1 MRLDAKG
8 YELIKTFE
16 GLSLKPYLCS
26 AKVPTIGYGNTFY
39 TNGIKVKM
47 SDAPITKEKADEML
61 KVIAD
66 SFALKVS
73 KIVPNNL
80 TQNQFNSLVSFAFNV
95 GVGKLVK
102 GIYVGGFGGSTL
114 LRLVKINPN
123 DANIAKE
130 FLKWNK
136 AGGEVVEGLTKRRI
150 KESALYFTK

>member
-1 MRLDAKG
+1 MRLDSKG

-39 TNGIKVKM
+39 TNGVKVTM
-47 SDAPITKEKADEML
+47 SDAPITQEKANEML

-73 KIVPNNL
+73 KITPSGL
-80 TQNQFNSLVSFAFNV
+80 TQNQFNALVSFAFNL
-95 GVGKLVK
+95 GVQALTN
-102 GIYVGGFGGSTL
+102 STL
-114 LRLVKINPN
+114 LRLVKINSN
-123 DANIAKE
+123 DGNIAKE
-130 FLKWNK
+130 FLRWNK
-136 AGGEVVEGLTKRRI
+136 AGGKVVDGLTKRRI

>member
-1 MRLDAKG
+1 MKLDAKG

-26 AKVPTIGYGNTFY
+26 AKVPTIGWGATFY

-80 TQNQFNSLVSFAFNV
+80 TQNQFNALVSFAFNL
-95 GVGKLVK
+95 GVQALSN
-102 GIYVGGFGGSTL
+102 STL

-123 DANIAKE
+123 DANIAKQ
-130 FLKWNK
+130 FLRWNQ
-136 AGGEVVEGLTKRRI
+136 AGGKVIDGLTKRRI

>member
-1 MRLDAKG
+1 MKLDNKG
-8 YELIKTFE
+8 YELIKGFE

-26 AKVPTIGYGNTFY
+26 AGVPTIGYGNTFY

-47 SDAPITKEKADEML
+47 SDAPITQEKANEML

-80 TQNQFNSLVSFAFNV
+80 TQNQFNALVSFAFNL
-95 GVGKLVK
+95 GVQALTN
-102 GIYVGGFGGSTL
+102 STL

-123 DANIAKE
+123 DANIAKQ
-130 FLKWNK
+130 FLRWNI
-136 AGGEVVEGLTKRRI
+136 AGGKVVDGLTKRRI

>member
-1 MRLDAKG
+1 MRLDSKG

-39 TNGIKVKM
+39 TNGVKVTM
-47 SDAPITKEKADEML
+47 SDAPITQEKANEML

-73 KIVPNNL
+73 KIVPSGL
-80 TQNQFNSLVSFAFNV
+80 TQNQFNSLVSFAFNL
-95 GVGKLVK
+95 GVQALTN
-102 GIYVGGFGGSTL
+102 STL
-114 LRLVKINPN
+114 LRLVKINSN
-123 DANIAKE
+123 DGNIAKE
-130 FLKWNK
+130 FLRWNK
-136 AGGEVVEGLTKRRI
+136 AGGKVVDGLTKRRI

>member
-1 MRLDAKG
+1 MKLNSQG

-26 AKVPTIGYGNTFY
+26 AGVPTIGYGNTFY
-39 TNGIKVKM
+39 TNGVMVTIK
-47 SDAPITKEKADEML
+47 DAPITQEKANEML

-80 TQNQFNSLVSFAFNV
+80 TQNQFNSLVSFAFNL
-95 GVGKLVK
+95 GVQALTN
-102 GIYVGGFGGSTL
+102 STL

-123 DANIAKE
+123 DANIAKQ
-130 FLKWNK
+130 FLRWNI
-136 AGGEVVEGLTKRRI
+136 AGGKVVDGLTKRRI
-150 KESALYFTK
+150 KESALYFSKV

>member
-1 MRLDAKG
+1 MKLDSKG
-8 YELIKTFE
+8 YELIKGFE

-26 AKVPTIGYGNTFY
+26 AGVPTIGYGNTFY
-39 TNGIKVKM
+39 TNGIMVTIK
-47 SDAPITKEKADEML
+47 DAPITKEKANEML

-80 TQNQFNSLVSFAFNV
+80 TQNQFNALVSFAFNL
-95 GVGKLVK
+95 GVQALTN
-102 GIYVGGFGGSTL
+102 STL

-123 DANIAKE
+123 DANIAKQ
-130 FLKWNK
+130 FLRWNN
-136 AGGEVVEGLTKRRI
+136 AGGKVIDGLTKRRI

>member
-1 MRLDAKG
+1 MRLDSKG
-8 YELIKTFE
+8 YDLIKTFE

-39 TNGIKVKM
+39 TNGVKVKM
-47 SDAPITKEKADEML
+47 SDAPITQEKANEML

-73 KIVPNNL
+73 KIVPSGL
-80 TQNQFNSLVSFAFNV
+80 TQNQFNALVSFAFNL
-95 GVGKLVK
+95 GVQALTN
-102 GIYVGGFGGSTL
+102 STL

-123 DANIAKE
+123 DGNIAKE
-130 FLKWNK
+130 FLRWNK
-136 AGGEVVEGLTKRRI
+136 AGGKVVDGLTKRRI

>member
-1 MRLDAKG
+1 MKLDSKG

-39 TNGIKVKM
+39 TNGVKVTM
-47 SDAPITKEKADEML
+47 SDAPITQEKANEML

-73 KIVPNNL
+73 KITPSGL
-80 TQNQFNSLVSFAFNV
+80 TQNQFNALVSFAFNL
-95 GVGKLVK
+95 GVQALTN
-102 GIYVGGFGGSTL
+102 STL

-123 DANIAKE
+123 DGNIAKQ
-130 FLKWNK
+130 FLRWNQ
-136 AGGEVVEGLTKRRI
+136 AGGKVVDGLTKRRI
-150 KESALYFTK
+150 KESSVYFSK

>member
-1 MRLDAKG
+1 MRLDSKG

-39 TNGIKVKM
+39 TNGVKVTM
-47 SDAPITKEKADEML
+47 SDAPITQEKANEML

-73 KIVPNNL
+73 KITPSGL
-80 TQNQFNSLVSFAFNV
+80 TQNQFNALVSFAFNL
-95 GVGKLVK
+95 GVQALTN
-102 GIYVGGFGGSTL
+102 STL

-123 DANIAKE
+123 DGNIAKE
-130 FLKWNK
+130 FLRWNK
-136 AGGEVVEGLTKRRI
+136 AGGKVVDGLTKRRI
-150 KESALYFTK
+150 KESSVYFSK